1 MNALAWIGG
10 REALV
15 ERAVEQAGTLLLSSR
30 CPVFTFDTDVHG
42 TRAAI
47 ALAERVGAAYDH
59 VDGAAL
65 ARDTA
70 LLTDRGG
77 MFIAPG
83 EASRRADLVVI
94 VGKLPEAHD
103 RLVSQLATTGPDLP
117 VPARREFFLVGDGAT
132 RMPSLG
138 DHEATA
144 LSCQGPEPALS
155 ESDGDGAPLSGLL
168 RKPPLP
174 LRGRGREPSGPAGV
188 SSPLR
193 SGGEVAA
200 KRPER
205 GANGDPA
212 SPSSEP
218 VLSCSSFGLNG
229 VLAALRAQYAGRQV
243 AVPVS
248 NFDRFASAL
257 AAARFPVFI
266 FSGHGC
272 DGLALEMLQGLISD
286 INRTAR
292 APGLHLPASDR
303 GWGSVLAS
311 TWLSGFPPRTG
322 FGRGFPE
329 YDPWRFDVARMIA
342 AGEAD
347 FHLWISSKPN
357 AAAEPN
363 TGTSL
368 VALTKT
374 AQPIA
379 GAAVTIA
386 IGEAGIDHD
395 AVVYSSLT
403 GSLVSVKAP
412 DASPLPFGGGGHPLD
427 SRPCAGRG
435 GAAMLTRI
443 AGGDIIDPVNG
454 RVGKGDLWIRDE
466 TIVEPPP
473 GGEADQTFDASGCI
487 VLAGAID
494 IHSHIGGGNVNTA
507 RLLLPEQHPAHSPRP
522 AVTPLSNA
530 GWSTF
535 QTGCLYA
542 GMGFTTVVEP
552 AMSPSAALHTHLE
565 LADIPIID
573 KATLA
578 ILGNDD
584 FLLSMI
590 RDDASP
596 RMIEDYVAWTV
607 ASTRALGVK
616 VINAGAAAAFK
627 ENVRTFSLDDVVP
640 SYGVS
645 SRKIVKTLQAA
656 VTGSASRIRCMFI
669 ATISARPEPPKRP
682 PRRSPR
688 LRAAAASRPSAVLRL
703 WHGGKAQVF
712 VRRRPTGGTGERHA
726 GSDHRCR
733 AGHVRPDRHRFLR
746 CDAAVLARGTAHPKK
761 SVIYDGDGNGGG
773 IVPFRYRQ
781 DFYGTLQWAIGL
793 ELFLLITDPWR
804 VFFTTDHPNGA
815 PFTTYP
821 RCSSC

>member
-1 MNALAWIGG
+1 MALAWIGG

-103 RLVSQLATTGPDLP
+103 RLVSQLATTVPDLP

-193 SGGEVAA
+193 SGEEVAA

-212 SPSSEP
+212 NPSSEP
-218 VLSCSSFGLNG
+218 VLSYTGAGLNG
-229 VLAALRAQYAGRQV
+229 VLAALRAQHAGRQV

-292 APGLHLPASDR
+292 ASGLHLPASDR

-329 YDPWRFDVARMIA
+329 YDPWRFDAARMIA

-357 AAAEPN
+357 AVAEPN

-395 AVVYSSLT
+395 AVIYSSLT

-412 DASPLPFGGGGHPLD
+412 DASAL
-427 SRPCAGRG
+427 
-435 GAAMLTRI
+435 
-443 AGGDIIDPVNG
+443 
-454 RVGKGDLWIRDE
+454 
-466 TIVEPPP
+466 
-473 GGEADQTFDASGCI
+473 
-487 VLAGAID
+487 
-494 IHSHIGGGNVNTA
+494 
-507 RLLLPEQHPAHSPRP
+507 
-522 AVTPLSNA
+522 
-530 GWSTF
+530 
-535 QTGCLYA
+535 
-542 GMGFTTVVEP
+542 
-552 AMSPSAALHTHLE
+552 PSAAAVIRLI
-565 LADIPIID
+565 ADHVP
-573 KATLA
+573 
-578 ILGNDD
+578 
-584 FLLSMI
+584 
-590 RDDASP
+590 
-596 RMIEDYVAWTV
+596 
-607 ASTRALGVK
+607 
-616 VINAGAAAAFK
+616 AGA
-627 ENVRTFSLDDVVP
+627 
-640 SYGVS
+640 
-645 SRKIVKTLQAA
+645 
-656 VTGSASRIRCMFI
+656 
-669 ATISARPEPPKRP
+669 
-682 PRRSPR
+682 
-688 LRAAAASRPSAVLRL
+688 VL
-703 WHGGKAQVF
+703 
-712 VRRRPTGGTGERHA
+712 P
-726 GSDHRCR
+726 C
-733 AGHVRPDRHRFLR
+733 
-746 CDAAVLARGTAHPKK
+746 
-761 SVIYDGDGNGGG
+761 
-773 IVPFRYRQ
+773 
-781 DFYGTLQWAIGL
+781 
-793 ELFLLITDPWR
+793 
-804 VFFTTDHPNGA
+804 
-815 PFTTYP
+815 
-821 RCSSC
+821 